1 MKHDAVLITGPKKYI
16 MNYEYPITNDDALPL
31 FMVRLPLSSF
41 ALNTIVYFDVLAKKV
56 ILS

>member
-16 MNYEYPITNDDALPL
+16 MNYECPITNDDALPL
-31 FMVRLPLSSF
+31 FRLPLSSF